1 MIDVDIKVAQKSAAA
16 EAWGA
21 QGDNVG
27 AYFITHIH
35 ANAISKLMMLQK
47 F

>member
-16 EAWGA
+16 EARGA

-27 AYFITHIH
+27 SYSITYIH
-35 ANAISKLMMLQK
+35 LIGFFWKLAQL
-47 F
+47 